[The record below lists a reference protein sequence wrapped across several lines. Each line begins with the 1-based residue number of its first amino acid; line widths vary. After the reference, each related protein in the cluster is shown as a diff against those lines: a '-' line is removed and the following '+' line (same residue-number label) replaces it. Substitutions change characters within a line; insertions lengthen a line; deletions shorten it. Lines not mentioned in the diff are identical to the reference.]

1 LENND
6 TWALRHS
13 WCCNAT
19 SFIHGIDDFGFSF
32 YVVEKILANETY
44 KIRGKRDNA
53 NVEKKRN

>member
-1 LENND
+1 M
-6 TWALRHS
+6 ALGHS

-19 SFIHGIDDFGFSF
+19 SFVHGISDFGFSF